1 MSKKE
6 IIFVLL
12 NQFADWEPAYLA
24 ASINIGADFEPKE
37 TPYCAKTFTLDGKPV
52 RSIGGF
58 QVTPDYSLDTL
69 PDNYHALIL
78 IGGLDWFAPQ
88 NQQLIPLI
96 EKTIAD
102 KKILA
107 GICNASLFLG
117 INGFLNNVK
126 HTSNMLTFL
135 QQHGQGKY
143 TGEKLYL
150 QQSAVSDGNI
160 VTANGCA
167 PLEFTKEIQR
177 LLQIDELKNI
187 ECYYDFHKTGFY
199 EAAKKWQITL

>member
-1 MSKKE
+1 MPKKE
-6 IIFVLL
+6 IVFVLL

-37 TPYCAKTFTLDGKPV
+37 TFYCAKTLTLDGKPV

-96 EKTIAD
+96 KKTLLI
-102 KKILA
+102 KKSSLA
-107 GICNASLFLG
+107 SAMRPFFWALMVFLTTLSTPVICLPFCNSTAKANTL
-117 INGFLNNVK
+117 VK
-126 HTSNMLTFL
+126 SSIYNS
-135 QQHGQGKY
+135 Q
-143 TGEKLYL
+143 
-150 QQSAVSDGNI
+150 
-160 VTANGCA
+160 
-167 PLEFTKEIQR
+167 P
-177 LLQIDELKNI
+177 
-187 ECYYDFHKTGFY
+187 
-199 EAAKKWQITL
+199 